1 MPRSDG
7 IALGSTM
14 ERGEWSLEPNEEAR
28 RRNVDGAVAV
38 FRAMRGLRPELPVA
52 RSLAPARPPA
62 VDTVFEQQ
70 TDESR

>member
-1 MPRSDG
+1 
-7 IALGSTM
+7 
-14 ERGEWSLEPNEEAR
+14 
-28 RRNVDGAVAV
+28 
-38 FRAMRGLRPELPVA
+38 LRPELPVI